1 MSDSCFPPSFL
12 PHFRRASAHV
22 TVLQPRRRR
31 RVLAAAAAVGPSPEI
46 TVRIPPLMLLLLQ
59 FPLPPLSDLFLARL
73 LNSVLLK
80 LQFTHFRKN
89 LPEG

>member
-1 MSDSCFPPSFL
+1 
-12 PHFRRASAHV
+12 
-22 TVLQPRRRR
+22 
-31 RVLAAAAAVGPSPEI
+31 
-46 TVRIPPLMLLLLQ
+46 MLLLLQ